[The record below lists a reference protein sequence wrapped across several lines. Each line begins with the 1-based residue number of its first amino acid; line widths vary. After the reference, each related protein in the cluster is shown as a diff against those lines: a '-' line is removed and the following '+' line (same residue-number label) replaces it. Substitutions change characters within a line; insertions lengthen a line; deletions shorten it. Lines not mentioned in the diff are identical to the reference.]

1 MKRFGSS
8 ITFLY
13 YSDFEKGCS
22 FIEKVLDLDLVM
34 DQGFARVYK
43 ISDTSFLGAVK
54 KSDGSISTEYVGGT
68 LLSLNTHS
76 VINEFERVKKLDVAE
91 LSEIQFFEK
100 IPLKSFFFKDHEN
113 HDFEIQEFIS
123 PKDKLIF

>member
-1 MKRFGSS
+1 MKGKLDKIDLKILDILQNDCR
-8 ITFLY
+8 ITTKDLA
-13 YSDFEKGCS
+13 EK
-22 FIEKVLDLDLVM
+22 LNL
-34 DQGFARVYK
+34 
-43 ISDTSFLGAVK
+43 
-54 KSDGSISTEYVGGT
+54 STT
-68 LLSLNTHS
+68 P
-76 VINEFERVKKLDVAE
+76 IFERVKKLDVAE